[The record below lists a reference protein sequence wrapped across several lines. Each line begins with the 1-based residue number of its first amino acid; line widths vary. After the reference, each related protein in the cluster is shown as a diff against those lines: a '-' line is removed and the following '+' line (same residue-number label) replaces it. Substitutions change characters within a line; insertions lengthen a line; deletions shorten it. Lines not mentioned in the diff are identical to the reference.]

1 MRWKFWKAEEDA
13 QPVVSEEVAPPEPEP
28 EAEPEPEPEAEPEPE
43 PEAEP
48 EPEPESEPEP
58 EPESEPE
65 PETEPE
71 PVSQAAAPQPEP
83 EPGAPS
89 QVTLTIDEAKGVIKE
104 AGGDVIQVGFLA
116 SAYRRHFEDDPHSA
130 ETAASRKRLRELVG
144 KRLKDRGLLAS
155 DGTFELREEPRPS
168 E

>member
-1 MRWKFWKAEEDA
+1 MRWKFWKAEEELR
-13 QPVVSEEVAPPEPEP
+13 PVVSE
-28 EAEPEPEPEAEPEPE
+28 EAEPEPEPEPA
-43 PEAEP
+43 
-48 EPEPESEPEP
+48 
-58 EPESEPE
+58 
-65 PETEPE
+65 
-71 PVSQAAAPQPEP
+71 PVSQAPAPVLEPEP
-83 EPGAPS
+83 EPGAPT
-89 QVTLTIDEAKGVIKE
+89 QVTLTIDQAKGVIKE

-116 SAYRRHFEDDPHSA
+116 SAYRRHYDDDPHSS